1 MYSVLIVDDELSI
14 REGLVTLLDWE
25 SLGYQVVDTAANA
38 VEARHKYE
46 LYTPDLMII
55 DIRMPGKDGLE
66 LIRELREEEADMHII
81 ILSGY
86 ADFSYAKRALSYGID
101 NYLLKPVDE
110 DELQQY
116 LTSLSDVLNAR
127 TIDRRNHAAVKVWS
141 REMLVQSLLMK
152 SRLHPAAPVMMD
164 PVLESGLLWDSYQV
178 VLIRLLLQDHADNG
192 PSTAVKARLTA
203 SFENN
208 SWGIVFSLDSYL
220 GVLLQ
225 PSYQK
230 ELVRKLIVQNIRE
243 ASAAEGLECIIT
255 AGDMVDSLDELSVSH
270 QSALARM
277 KDHFFYDEPGMIGPD
292 SLKMKSGLPVN
303 LPDAESSLAPVMDR
317 LYFAMDTGNLTV
329 IPSLIQ
335 EAGDIMTAA
344 SLSEMAVKSYYVR
357 TVTGLFNKLSLEFK
371 ELVQAQSR
379 VDGQIQQIYRHT
391 SLPQLQRYITDLLE
405 QYAGGIIRDEMN
417 VLMKRMLDLIHRH
430 YDENLKLETL
440 ADVFSYSSAYLGK
453 LLKNSTGSSFNSY
466 LDNVRIG
473 RAKELLDQGC
483 KIHQAAS
490 EVGFSD
496 VDYFREKFKKITG
509 LSPSVYRRKDSLQE
523 DDFSES
529 AYEKD

>member
-25 SLGYQVVDTAANA
+25 SHGYQVVDTAANA
-38 VEARHKYE
+38 VEARHKVE
-46 LYTPDLMII
+46 LYSPDLMII

-66 LIRELREEEADMHII
+66 LIRELRENEAEMHMI

-110 DELQQY
+110 DELQLY
-116 LTSLSDVLNAR
+116 LSDLSKVLDAQ
-127 TIDRRNHAAVKVWS
+127 TVHRRNHAAVKVWS
-141 REMLVQSLLMK
+141 REMIVQSLLME
-152 SRLHPAAPVMMD
+152 SSLQPTPALMD
-164 PVLESGLLWDSYQV
+164 SALESGLLWDSYQV

-230 ELVRKLIVQNIRE
+230 ELVRKLMVQSIRE

-255 AGDMVDSLDELSVSH
+255 AGDMVDSLGGLPGSH
-270 QSALARM
+270 QSALVRM

-292 SLKMKSGLPVN
+292 SLKLKTGLPSGLQE
-303 LPDAESSLAPVMDR
+303 AESRLAPLADR
-317 LYFAMDTGNLTV
+317 LYFAMDIGELTV
-329 IPSLIQ
+329 LPSLIQ

-344 SLSEMAVKSYYVR
+344 GLSELVVKSYYVR
-357 TVTGLFNKLSLEFK
+357 TLTSLCNKLSVQYK
-371 ELVQAQSR
+371 ELILAQSR
-379 VDGQIQQIYRHT
+379 MDGQIQQIYKHT
-391 SLPQLQRYITDLLE
+391 SLPRLQRYITGLLE
-405 QYAGGIIRDEMN
+405 QYAGGIIRNDMD

-440 ADVFSYSSAYLGK
+440 ADVFTYSSAYLGK
-453 LLKNSTGSSFNSY
+453 LFKSSTGSSFNTY
-466 LDNVRIG
+466 LDKIRIEK
-473 RAKELLDQGC
+473 AQELLDQGC

-490 EVGFSD
+490 RVGYSD

-509 LSPSVYRRKDSLQE
+509 ISPSVYRRKDSQPE
-523 DDFSES
+523 EDFSES